1 MTQQFL
7 GAVLKEYRMSS
18 KKNLIAIAISAVAM
32 GSVFAQNTVN
42 SQVSG
47 AAVSYS
53 VANGNSYSTHA
64 ASAMANNSSASNGTQ
79 SMPGMFGPYY
89 QASANGNTATMGSTT
104 TTASGLG
111 VGTSTAGASQAGTAT
126 SGHAANA
133 IKPSGSFYGVPYGNG
148 GTVGNVLT
156 SSNALVGTQST
167 VGVVNTGLAMSGT
180 SANAHN
186 VTSAH
191 IAAPTAGTTGAVG
204 SSTGA
209 ATATAFHFN
218 TPGDSSSA
226 NGTMSGGG
234 LVNVGAFQNGAF
246 NGTITR
252 P

>member
-1 MTQQFL
+1 MT
-7 GAVLKEYRMSS
+7 M
-18 KKNLIAIAISAVAM
+18 KKNLIAIAISALAV
-32 GSVFAQNTVN
+32 GTVFAQNTVN

-47 AAVSYS
+47 GAGSYS
-53 VANGNSYSTHA
+53 VANGNSYSTHSA
-64 ASAMANNSSASNGTQ
+64 TAMANNSSASTGTQ
-79 SMPGMFGPYY
+79 SMPTLIGPYY

-111 VGTSTAGASQAGTAT
+111 MGASNAGAAQAGTDT

-133 IKPSGSFYGVPYGNG
+133 IKPAGSVFGIPFGNG

-156 SSNALVGTQST
+156 SSNALIGTEST
-167 VGVVNTGLAMSGT
+167 AGVSNSGLAMSGT

-186 VTSAH
+186 VTSAN

-226 NGTMSGGG
+226 NGTMTVGGV
-234 LVNVGAFQNGAF
+234 VNVGAFQNGAF